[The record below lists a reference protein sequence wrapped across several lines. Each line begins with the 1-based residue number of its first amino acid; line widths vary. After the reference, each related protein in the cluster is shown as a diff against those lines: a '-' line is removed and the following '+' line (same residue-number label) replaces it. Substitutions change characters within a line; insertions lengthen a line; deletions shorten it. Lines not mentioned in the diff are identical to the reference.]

1 MIGEAVQHP
10 RHYQHPS
17 GVECIDIIRHY
28 TCDIANA
35 MKYLWRA
42 GLKAEEGMTMR
53 EKEIEDCRKAV
64 WYLEDYLLHGSG
76 GHFYH
81 IRSLPHPSGISRMA
95 ITQYYCEDIAEAFR
109 LLWHVGLVIDGV
121 VVRIKDEDEHV
132 RSAITSI
139 RAHIDMLKMLNIYF
153 LCFFSIWSFAYFAF

>member
-10 RHYQHPS
+10 KHYQHPS
-17 GVECIDIIRHY
+17 GVECINVIRHY

-42 GLKAEEGMTMR
+42 GLKSEEGMTLR

-64 WYLEDYLLHGSG
+64 WYLKDYYLYGSG

-81 IRSLPHPSGISRMA
+81 IKAHPHPSGIDCEQIASC
-95 ITQYYCEDIAEAFR
+95 YCDYIADAFR
-109 LLWHVGLVIDGV
+109 QLWHVGLVIEGTV
-121 VVRIKDEDEHV
+121 VKIKDEDKHVLAAIRSIEEHIKELGNEG
-132 RSAITSI
+132 S
-139 RAHIDMLKMLNIYF
+139 
-153 LCFFSIWSFAYFAF
+153 